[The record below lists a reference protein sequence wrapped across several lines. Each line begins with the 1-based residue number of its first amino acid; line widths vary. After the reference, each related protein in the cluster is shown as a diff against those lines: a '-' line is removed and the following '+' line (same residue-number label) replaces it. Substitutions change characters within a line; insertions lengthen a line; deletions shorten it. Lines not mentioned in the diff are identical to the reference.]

1 MSEHESSSTSGR
13 EADIGRLEH
22 KISNDLHALG
32 KRSASEFPTL
42 DTTVQS
48 LRQED
53 LESKKEGTFMS
64 SLRAGR
70 SRPILITASV
80 IAVLVIA
87 LLTVPIPYSKTVG
100 HDVTLRIDGAGL
112 DQSQVMAIAKELK
125 SHLEADQVQVG
136 ILAENGNRSY
146 ELKAN
151 VPTGIGINPAR
162 VADAFA
168 SNLEN
173 LGHSVATEINPV
185 VERTSTTLYAY
196 AQGQVIEISMD
207 GKSSAEIEE
216 EIRQALLASGVTM
229 AQVHVEVNENP
240 DGTEEVR
247 IEVEAECDDSDPCNE
262 HPMIRLTKE
271 GAELDGD
278 FQDVAVRIKK
288 LVKDDGPTS
297 LVAEIVRDGQPV
309 EVEVADADN
318 LSDMELASALESALA
333 QEGVSA
339 QVDIVD
345 GKIEIKL
352 DQ

>member
-1 MSEHESSSTSGR
+1 
-13 EADIGRLEH
+13 
-22 KISNDLHALG
+22 
-32 KRSASEFPTL
+32 
-42 DTTVQS
+42 
-48 LRQED
+48 
-53 LESKKEGTFMS
+53 
-64 SLRAGR
+64 
-70 SRPILITASV
+70 V

-87 LLTVPIPYSKTVG
+87 LLAVPIPYNKTVG
-100 HDVTLRIDGAGL
+100 HDITLKIDGAGI
-112 DQSQVMAIAKELK
+112 DQSHVMAIAKELK
-125 SHLEADQVQVG
+125 SQLEADQVQIG
-136 ILAENGNRSY
+136 ILAENGGRSY
-146 ELKAN
+146 ELRAN
-151 VPTGIGINPAR
+151 VPTGTGINPKQ
-162 VADAFA
+162 VVDAFA
-168 SNLEN
+168 SNLEE
-173 LGHSVATEINPV
+173 LGHSVATEVSPI

-216 EIRQALLASGVTM
+216 EIRQALFTAGVTM
-229 AQVHVEVNENP
+229 AQVSVDVTENP

-247 IEVEAECDDSDPCNE
+247 IEVEAECADSNPCDE
-262 HPMIRLTKE
+262 HPTIRLTKE
-271 GAELDGD
+271 GAALDGD

-288 LVKDDGPTS
+288 LAADDGTTT

-318 LSDMELASALESALA
+318 MSDMELASALENALA